1 MLNNNRITGQ
11 IENYIIYKRSLGYKI
26 TTESYLLRN
35 FALYTRTVDYT
46 GPLSSEVIISWV
58 CRNPQYS
65 RWYKSRRLET
75 VHTFAVYISAFD
87 QDARI
92 PQNGI
97 FGKCHGRVSP
107 HIYTEQE
114 LSKLMKAA
122 EHLFSPD
129 GIRIITVK
137 TSLGLLWSTGL
148 RVSELTSLK
157 ISDVD
162 PDKGLIFVRQSKF
175 KKSRIIPLH
184 PSVIKKLTDYS
195 QLIAKHIEQ
204 RKNEDY
210 YFVSSGNRRFN
221 TGAFEYAFHLISPCL
236 YNDKN
241 CKLPHRK
248 PRLYDFR
255 HTFACR
261 TVKNWLDSG
270 EDVNGKLFLLSTY
283 MGHVKPEETFWY
295 LSATPELLSVSC
307 RKYEKLFGTEG
318 GVYE

>member
-1 MLNNNRITGQ
+1 M
-11 IENYIIYKRSLGYKI
+11 
-26 TTESYLLRN
+26 
-35 FALYTRTVDYT
+35 
-46 GPLSSEVIISWV
+46 SWV
-58 CRNPQYS
+58 CRNAQYS
-65 RWYKSRRLET
+65 SWYKSRSLET
-75 VHTFAVYISAFD
+75 IHTFVVYISAFD

-97 FGKCHGRVSP
+97 FGKCHGRISP

-129 GIRIITVK
+129 GIRIMTVK
-137 TSLGLLWSTGL
+137 TALGLLWSTGL

-195 QLIAKHIEQ
+195 QFIAKHLRQ
-204 RKNEDY
+204 RQNNDY
-210 YFVSSGNRRFN
+210 YFVSSGNSRF
-221 TGAFEYAFHLISPCL
+221 TRAFEYAFHLISPCL
-236 YNDKN
+236 YNDEN
-241 CKLPHRK
+241 CRLPRRK

-261 TVKNWLDSG
+261 TVKNWLDTG
-270 EDVNGKLFLLSTY
+270 EDVNEKLFLLSTY